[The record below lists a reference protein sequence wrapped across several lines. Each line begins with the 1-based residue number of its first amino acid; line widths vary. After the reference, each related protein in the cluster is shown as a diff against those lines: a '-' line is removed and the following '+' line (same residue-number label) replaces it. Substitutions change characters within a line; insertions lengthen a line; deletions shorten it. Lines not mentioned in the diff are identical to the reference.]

1 MKKLE
6 EPSKTQTQ
14 IEETQ
19 PEEEEEVMGP
29 IFISQTGKT
38 HQQTTPT
45 PIIQSEKSQH
55 QQLTPV
61 LLSEKSQPQ
70 QPKQIIQSNK
80 TQSTTIIQT
89 DEIGIQTDNSQNSS
103 TIHNCCQDVS
113 VCPCVLVSC
122 T

>member
-19 PEEEEEVMGP
+19 PEEEEEEEVMGP

-45 PIIQSEKSQH
+45 PIIQSEKSQ
-55 QQLTPV
+55 
-61 LLSEKSQPQ
+61 PQ
-70 QPKQIIQSNK
+70 QPKPIIQSNK
-80 TQSTTIIQT
+80 TQSTIIIQT
-89 DEIGIQTDNSQNSS
+89 DEIGIQTDSSQNSS